1 MRSDFATARHH
12 LEHAHNCLSGGG
24 DDDLTQKMLMALS
37 LLIEAALTAEHTA
50 NEASKVVP
58 FPPVGRGRLRPSKK
72 PFGNRDGNPP
82 S

>member
-12 LEHAHNCLSGGG
+12 LEHAHKCLSGGG
-24 DDDLTQKMLMALS
+24 EDELTQKMLMALS
-37 LLIEAALTAEHTA
+37 LLIDAALTAEHTA

-58 FPPVGRGRLRPSKK
+58 FPPLGAGCLWSPKK